1 MAAAWNSTILLAED
15 ELEARKFVK
24 SLLQGQGYDVEEARD
39 GDECLDVLRGS
50 DVDVDLVLLDLQ
62 MPRKD
67 GLATLREIRKIS
79 KELPVVVL
87 SGTASPLSAAQAIKF
102 GANDFLPKP
111 VREAALHEAI
121 TNSLGRSHKVPK
133 PARSAR
139 GGEVEI
145 FQDAWMTRTVSF
157 LKQIGAS
164 DVPVL
169 LQGETGV
176 GKEVIAQFLH
186 QHSAR
191 GDRPFV
197 KLNCAA
203 LPSELVESELF
214 GYEKGAFTGAFKS
227 KLGRFDSADG
237 GTLLL
242 DEIGDMDFRLQ
253 AKLLQILQDGSFQR
267 LGGRETIH
275 VDVRVMAATHCDLE
289 QAIDEG
295 RFREDLYHRLNVVN
309 VVVPSLRDRVD
320 AVLPLA
326 EFFLRKHA
334 SPVCEIPL
342 IDRSFRD
349 RLVHYSW
356 PGNIRELENFMR
368 RFAAFPSTEMAIDEL
383 DRRSLRRRP
392 VAVSAAAPGAATARS
407 SPPTLDSVGAHQ
419 RQMEA
424 DTILSALNST
434 HWNRKQAAVLL
445 NVDYKALLYKMKK
458 LGLDS
463 NRFGECSLSS
473 S

>member
-15 ELEARKFVK
+15 EFESRKFVK
-24 SLLQGQGYDVEEARD
+24 SLLQGQGYEVEEACD
-39 GDECLDVLRGS
+39 GVECLDVLRGS
-50 DVDVDLVLLDLQ
+50 SVDVDLVLLDLQ

-67 GLATLREIRKIS
+67 GLSTLREIRKMS
-79 KELPVVVL
+79 KDLPVVVL

-111 VREAALHEAI
+111 VKEAALTETI
-121 TNSLGRSHKVPK
+121 TKTLGRSHKLSSGKGP
-133 PARSAR
+133 R
-139 GGEVEI
+139 G
-145 FQDAWMTRTVSF
+145 QDSGILQDEWMTRTVAF
-157 LKQIGAS
+157 LRQVGAS

-186 QHSAR
+186 QHSSRAD
-191 GDRPFV
+191 GPFV

-227 KLGRFDSADG
+227 KDGRFDSADG

-289 QAIDEG
+289 QAIDDG
-295 RFREDLYHRLNVVN
+295 KFREDLYHRLNVVN
-309 VVVPSLRDRVD
+309 VVVPSLRERVD
-320 AVLPLA
+320 AIVPMA
-326 EFFLRKHA
+326 EWFLRKHA
-334 SPVCEIPL
+334 TAMAEIPRIERNL
-342 IDRSFRD
+342 RD
-349 RLVHYSW
+349 RLVTYSW
-356 PGNIRELENFMR
+356 PGNVRELENFMR
-368 RFAAFPSTEMAIDEL
+368 RFAAFPSTEMAIEEL
-383 DRRSLRRRP
+383 ERRARRRRSPAASLAAP
-392 VAVSAAAPGAATARS
+392 AAAAVRS
-407 SPPTLDSVGAHQ
+407 SPPTLDSVGVHQ

-424 DTILSALNST
+424 DTILAALNST

-458 LGLDS
+458 LGLDGNS
-463 NRFGECSLSS
+463 FGEGSAASS
-473 S
+473 